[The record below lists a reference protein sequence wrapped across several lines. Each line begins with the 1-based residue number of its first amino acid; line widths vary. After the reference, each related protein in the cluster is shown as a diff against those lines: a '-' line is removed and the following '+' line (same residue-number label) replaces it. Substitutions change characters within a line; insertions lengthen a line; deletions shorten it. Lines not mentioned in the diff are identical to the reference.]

1 MTMQPEIAALLVP
14 ISPEKPAGDNL
25 EYEPLFDVIRDA
37 RESDPLDV
45 SQGEWALR
53 EPKKADWQKV
63 NTLCCEA
70 LNLQSKDLQLACWF
84 VESRCQLLGPAGL
97 ISGVDFLSEF
107 ITRFW
112 FQCWPSLEE
121 DGVAIRRGRLM
132 RLDRDL
138 SQHLFTLPLLSHTQS
153 SLSHW
158 LQVLAFEHKI
168 NSHPDSRDMLIE
180 EEGDLTAETFEKIS
194 AHFSSF
200 EISQQANLTAQL
212 TSALTQ
218 MDARYVSISQD
229 TEGSVFTKTLT
240 TLKEIDEYLQRLAQR
255 VVPQAFEETAVLK
268 ACEVVEEHSE
278 IPFITTERTVAPP
291 SVMTREL
298 AVSQMLAIADHFR
311 RHEPSSPVPY
321 LMERAA
327 RWAGMTLTEWLE
339 EMLNDTNS
347 LNDINKVL
355 GQNHE

>member
-1 MTMQPEIAALLVP
+1 MQPEIAALLVP
-14 ISPEKPAGDNL
+14 ISPEKPGGENL

-37 RESDPLDV
+37 RESDPVDV

-53 EPKKADWQKV
+53 EPKKADWKKV
-63 NTLCCEA
+63 NTLCSEA
-70 LNLQSKDLQLACWF
+70 LSLQSKDLQLACWF

-112 FQCWPSLEE
+112 FQCWPSLED
-121 DGVAIRRGRLM
+121 DGVVIRRGRLT

-138 SQHLFTLPLLSHTQS
+138 SQHLFSLPLLSHAQS

-158 LQVLAFEHKI
+158 RQVLAFEHKI
-168 NSHPDSRDMLIE
+168 NSHPDARDALIE
-180 EEGDLTAETFEKIS
+180 EEGDLTVETFEKIS

-200 EISQQANLTAQL
+200 EISQLADLTAQL
-212 TSALTQ
+212 TSALAQ
-218 MDARYVSISQD
+218 LDARYVSISQD
-229 TEGSVFTKTLT
+229 MEGGVFTKTRS
-240 TLKEIDEYLQRLAQR
+240 TLKDIEDYLQRMAQR
-255 VVPQAFEETAVLK
+255 VLPQANAETEALIPV
-268 ACEVVEEHSE
+268 AVVEDNSAM
-278 IPFITTERTVAPP
+278 PFVSAESVVTPS

-311 RHEPSSPVPY
+311 TNEPSSPVPY

-347 LNDINKVL
+347 INDINNVL
-355 GQNHE
+355 GRNHE